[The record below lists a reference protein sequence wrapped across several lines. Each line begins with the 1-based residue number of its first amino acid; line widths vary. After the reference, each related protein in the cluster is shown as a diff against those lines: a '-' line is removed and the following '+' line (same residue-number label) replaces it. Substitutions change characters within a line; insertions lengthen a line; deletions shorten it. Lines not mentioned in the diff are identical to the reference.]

1 MLIYNSLS
9 VKGGKINFLVGGGKV
24 LVDILCFVT
33 DFYFEPFA
41 DLAYNKDL

>member
-9 VKGGKINFLVGGGKV
+9 VKSGKINFLVGGV

-33 DFYFEPFA
+33 DFCFEPFA

>member
-9 VKGGKINFLVGGGKV
+9 VKSGKINFLVGGGV